1 MVSNINSKAVSSHRR
16 LWTKSRIHNL
26 LTDILI
32 YTFLT
37 VIALTCV
44 LPFIHV
50 FSKSISNEAYV
61 IANKIVLLPKGF
73 TLDAYK
79 KIFADLSIIKSL
91 CVSITVTIA
100 FTVLGMII
108 TIFAAYPLSRKSL
121 KGRSVLTFLFMF
133 TMYFS
138 SGIIPE
144 YLLINELNLL
154 DTWWAMVL
162 PLAFSPYNLL
172 IMKTTLQ
179 SNISDSLIE
188 SAVIDGAGQFRI
200 LRSIVIPLS
209 KPIIATLSLFYAV
222 GRWNAYQDAL
232 FYIKQ
237 NTDLRPLQLKLYYL
251 VVAATESFQAV
262 AEGSA
267 QFTNPEVLKASCI
280 MFATIPI
287 ICIYPFVQ
295 KYFVQGTM
303 IGAVKG

>member
-1 MVSNINSKAVSSHRR
+1 MMTENTSKTVLSHRKPKPT
-16 LWTKSRIHNL
+16 LHNV
-26 LTDILI
+26 LTDVFI
-32 YTFLT
+32 YTFLA
-37 VIALTCV
+37 VIALTCI
-44 LPFIHV
+44 LPFLHV
-50 FSKSISNEAYV
+50 FSKSVSNEAYV

-79 KIFADLSIIKSL
+79 KIFADLSIIRSL
-91 CVSITVTIA
+91 YVSVVVTIT
-100 FTVLGMII
+100 FTVLGMIL
-108 TIFAAYPLSRKSL
+108 TTFAAYPLSRKNL
-121 KGRSVLTFLFMF
+121 KGRTAITFLFMF

-138 SGIIPE
+138 GGIIPE
-144 YLLINELNLL
+144 YLLVNELNLL
-154 DTWWAMVL
+154 DTWWAMIL

-179 SNISDSLIE
+179 GNISDSLIE

-237 NTDLRPLQLKLYYL
+237 NIDLRPLQLKLYYL

-262 AEGSA
+262 SEGSA
-267 QFTNPEVLKASCI
+267 QYTNPEVLKASCI

-287 ICIYPFVQ
+287 LCIYPFVQ